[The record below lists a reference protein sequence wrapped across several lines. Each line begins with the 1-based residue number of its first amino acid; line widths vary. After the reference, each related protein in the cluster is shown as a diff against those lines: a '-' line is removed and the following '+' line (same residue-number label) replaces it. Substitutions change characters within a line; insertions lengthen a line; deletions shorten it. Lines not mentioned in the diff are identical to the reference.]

1 MLTAHGSPDPR
12 SAANARAVAGRL
24 ARLRPGLDV
33 RVAFCEQNP
42 PSLVEVLGEC
52 PADAVVAPPLPSTSC
67 SAAAAA
73 GSRRGFWRR
82 GC

>member
-1 MLTAHGSPDPR
+1 M
-12 SAANARAVAGRL
+12 
-24 ARLRPGLDV
+24 
-33 RVAFCEQNP
+33 AFCEQNP